1 MNLFNIKSEYINIAA
16 QLTDGEL
23 TPELEEALII
33 NEQNFTEKAIN
44 YGYVIKTF
52 ESETDILENEI
63 KRLNALKIARS
74 KAIDKLKVTISNA
87 MQLYQILEVKAPTFK
102 MNFRKSESV
111 EVSDLLDQTYIVEK
125 ISYQPDKIAIK
136 NAIKEGKTV
145 NGAAIII
152 NYNLQ
157 IK

>member
-1 MNLFNIKSEYINIAA
+1 MNLYNIKSEYINIAA

-23 TPELEEALII
+23 TPELEEALLI

-111 EVSDLLDQTYIVEK
+111 EVNDLLDQNYIVEK
-125 ISYQPDKIAIK
+125 VSYQPDKIAIK

>member
-16 QLTDGEL
+16 QLADGEL
-23 TPELEEALII
+23 TPELEEALLI

-63 KRLNALKIARS
+63 KRLNALKIART

-125 ISYQPDKIAIK
+125 VSYQPDKIAIK

-145 NGAAIII
+145 NGAALII

>member
-1 MNLFNIKSEYINIAA
+1 MNLYNIKSEYINIAA

-87 MQLYQILEVKAPTFK
+87 MQLYGINEVKGPTFK
-102 MNFRKSESV
+102 MNFRTSESV
-111 EVSDLLDQTYIVEK
+111 EISNLLDQNYIVEK
-125 ISYQPDKIAIK
+125 VSYQPDKIAIK

-145 NGAAIII
+145 NGAALII

>member
-1 MNLFNIKSEYINIAA
+1 MNLYNIKSEYLAIAQELA
-16 QLTDGEL
+16 EGEL
-23 TPELEEALII
+23 TPELEQALMITEANL
-33 NEQNFTEKAIN
+33 QEKAIN
-44 YGYVIKTF
+44 YGYVIKNF
-52 ESETDILENEI
+52 ESEVDIIDEEI
-63 KRLNALKIARS
+63 KRLNALKKARVN
-74 KAIDKLKVTISNA
+74 AADKLKTNISNA
-87 MQLYQILEVKAPTFK
+87 MQLFGILEVKAPTFK

-111 EVSDLLDQTYIVEK
+111 EIYDGLSQEYITEK

-145 NGAAIII
+145 NGAGIII

>member
-1 MNLFNIKSEYINIAA
+1 MNLYNIKSEYLAIAQELA
-16 QLTDGEL
+16 EGEL
-23 TPELEEALII
+23 TPELEQALMITEANL
-33 NEQNFTEKAIN
+33 QEKAIN
-44 YGYVIKTF
+44 YGYVIKNF
-52 ESETDILENEI
+52 ESEVDIIETEI
-63 KRLNALKIARS
+63 KRLNELKKARVN
-74 KAIDKLKVTISNA
+74 AVDKLKNNISDA
-87 MQLYQILEVKAPTFK
+87 MQLFGILEVKAPTFK

-111 EVSDLLDQTYIVEK
+111 EIFEGLDPEFVTEK

-145 NGAAIII
+145 NGAGIII

>member
-1 MNLFNIKSEYINIAA
+1 MNLYNIKSEYINIAA

-87 MQLYQILEVKAPTFK
+87 MQLYGINEVKAPTFK

-111 EVSDLLDQTYIVEK
+111 EVSDLLDQNYIVEK
-125 ISYQPDKIAIK
+125 VSYQPDKIAIK

-145 NGAAIII
+145 NGAALII

>member
-16 QLTDGEL
+16 QLADGEL

-44 YGYVIKTF
+44 YGYVIKNF
-52 ESETDILENEI
+52 ESEIDIIDEEI
-63 KRLNALKIARS
+63 KRLNALKRARIN
-74 KAIDKLKVTISNA
+74 AVEKLEKNISNA
-87 MQLYQILEVKAPTFK
+87 MQLFGITEVKAPTFK
-102 MNFRKSESV
+102 MNFRKSEYV
-111 EVSDLLDQTYIVEK
+111 EVSDLLDQNYIVEK
-125 ISYQPDKIAIK
+125 VSYQPDKIAIK

>member
-16 QLTDGEL
+16 QLADGEL
-23 TPELEEALII
+23 TPELEEALLI

-74 KAIDKLKVTISNA
+74 KAIDKLKITISNA
-87 MQLYQILEVKAPTFK
+87 MQLYEILEVKAPTFK

-145 NGAAIII
+145 NGAALII